1 MNVIFIGYVFFSLC
15 KMCFARKILLLSSEL
30 DEGKN
35 GIVQNEV
42 NDL

>member
-1 MNVIFIGYVFFSLC
+1 MLSLLAMCFFPLC

-35 GIVQNEV
+35 GIV
-42 NDL
+42 